1 MAAKTVTGTLADA
14 GGARGCYS
22 RNVGKQASSGR
33 EPMGWVSRLSLLGV
47 GVEERVNGGRLRY
60 DILGDYG
67 ERCKALVRRC
77 VDTIDA
83 DGNRR
88 E

>member
-1 MAAKTVTGTLADA
+1 
-14 GGARGCYS
+14 
-22 RNVGKQASSGR
+22 
-33 EPMGWVSRLSLLGV
+33 MGWVSRLSLLGV